1 MSVMKSLMMLTSGLC
16 AALLLFGCKNDDLKK
31 RVDDLENRVEQL
43 EEFCRRMNANIEAIQ
58 SLVDVLSEADRITAV
73 VPVRS
78 GSETIGYTITF
89 EKGEPITI
97 YHGKNAVAPV
107 IGIRQDVDERYYW
120 TLDGDWLLDDEARKV
135 PVNGEDG
142 MTPQLKIE
150 KDCWYV
156 SYDGTN
162 WSELGKVA
170 EGEDNGIF
178 RSVTADDEYAYFT
191 LIDGTVL
198 TVPLVGE
205 GAVDVILFEDD
216 LVKSICVSRWDTDKD
231 GELSVSEAGA
241 VTSLRKAF
249 NAKPIRHFREFAYF
263 TGVTALSESE
273 FCDCD
278 ELESIV
284 FPANL
289 ATIGDWAFSWCL
301 SLTSVECKGEN
312 PPTIGADI
320 FDGIPASD
328 YVIRVPGSAVERYKT
343 AAGWSD
349 YASQIVA
356 AE

>member
-1 MSVMKSLMMLTSGLC
+1 MKCLMMLASSLC
-16 AALLLFGCKNDDLKK
+16 AALLLFGCEHGDLRK

-58 SLVDVLSEADRITAV
+58 SLVNVLSEADRITAV

-78 GSETIGYTITF
+78 GAETIGYTITF
-89 EKGEPITI
+89 EKSEPITI

-120 TLDGDWLLDDEARKV
+120 TLNDNWLLDDEARKV
-135 PVNGEDG
+135 PVTGVNGV
-142 MTPQLKIE
+142 TPQLKIE
-150 KDCWYV
+150 KDYWYV
-156 SYDGTN
+156 SYDGAN

-170 EGEDNGIF
+170 EEEDNGIF
-178 RSVTADDEYAYFT
+178 RSVTVDDEYAYFT
-191 LIDGTVL
+191 LIDGTVF
-198 TVPLVGE
+198 TVPLVGAV
-205 GAVDVILFEDD
+205 AVDVILFEDD

-231 GELSVSEAGA
+231 GELSVSEAEA

-263 TGVTALSESE
+263 TGVTALDESE

-278 ELESIV
+278 ELETIV
-284 FPANL
+284 LPVNL

-301 SLTSVECKGEN
+301 SLTNVECRGEH

-328 YVIRVPGSAVERYKT
+328 YVIRVPASAVERYKT
-343 AAGWSD
+343 TAGWSD

-356 AE
+356 GE

>member
-1 MSVMKSLMMLTSGLC
+1 MLASGLC
-16 AALLLFGCKNDDLKK
+16 AALLLFGCENDDLKK

-78 GSETIGYTITF
+78 GTETIGYTITF
-89 EKGEPITI
+89 EKSEPITI

-107 IGIRQDVDERYYW
+107 IGIRQDVDECYYW

-135 PVNGEDG
+135 PVSGADG
-142 MTPQLKIE
+142 VTPQLKIE

-170 EGEDNGIF
+170 EGEDNGLF
-178 RSVTADDEYAYFT
+178 RGVTLDNEYAYFT

-198 TVPLVGE
+198 TVPLAGE
-205 GAVDVILFEDD
+205 VALDVILFEDD

-231 GELSVSEAGA
+231 GELSVSEAEA

-249 NAKPIRHFREFAYF
+249 NAKPIRHFRD
-263 TGVTALSESE
+263 ESE

-278 ELESIV
+278 KLESIV
-284 FPANL
+284 LPVNL

-320 FDGIPASD
+320 FDGIPVSD
-328 YVIRVPGSAVERYKT
+328 YVIRVPVSAVERYKT